1 MGNREV
7 ESVTVHTR
15 FPATREMA
23 EIGISRP
30 QDCVAVVLIA
40 YDGTDSGE
48 SASGDLGMDGDRGG
62 GERQGPG
69 RQGGG
74 RPGGKPVRKLP
85 PRTGPI
91 GLRQIPGTPDGYD
104 LVHPRCVEE
113 TELDYAEG
121 IELWKAGDPE
131 EARDALRF
139 ALQGCHDNLWVHTA
153 LGRIA
158 LQEFKDPNLA
168 RGHFGYAVELV
179 RKSLPPG
186 FSGRI
191 PRDRPANR
199 PYFDAVEGLVEC
211 LRALGRGPEADRL
224 ASFGERPRGDPAGP
238 GKRPPPP
245 GRRTPGNARD

>member
-1 MGNREV
+1 
-7 ESVTVHTR
+7 
-15 FPATREMA
+15 
-23 EIGISRP
+23 
-30 QDCVAVVLIA
+30 
-40 YDGTDSGE
+40 
-48 SASGDLGMDGDRGG
+48 MDGQGG
-62 GERQGPG
+62 GDRRNLGG
-69 RQGGG
+69 RRPEG
-74 RPGGKPVRKLP
+74 RPGGKPSGKLT

-91 GLRQIPGTPDGYD
+91 GLRKVPGTPDGFD

-139 ALQGCHDNLWVHTA
+139 ALQECHDNLWIHAA

-186 FSGRI
+186 FTGKI
-191 PRDRPANR
+191 LRDRPANR
-199 PYFDAVEGLVEC
+199 PYYDAVGGLIEC
-211 LRALGRGPEADRL
+211 LRALGRGPEADSL
-224 ASFGERPRGDPAGP
+224 ASLGERPGGDSPGP
-238 GKRPPPP
+238 RKSPPMP
-245 GRRTPGNARD
+245 GRRPGGSGQK

>member
-1 MGNREV
+1 
-7 ESVTVHTR
+7 
-15 FPATREMA
+15 
-23 EIGISRP
+23 
-30 QDCVAVVLIA
+30 
-40 YDGTDSGE
+40 
-48 SASGDLGMDGDRGG
+48 MDGRGG
-62 GERQGPG
+62 GPGRGPG
-69 RQGGG
+69 GRKPRR
-74 RPGGKPVRKLP
+74 RPGGSPGSTTAA
-85 PRTGPI
+85 RTGPI
-91 GLRQIPGTPDGYD
+91 GLRPIAGTPDAFD

-121 IELWKAGDPE
+121 IELWKAGEPE

-139 ALQGCHDNLWVHTA
+139 ALEGCHDNLWVHVA

-199 PYFDAVEGLVEC
+199 PYHDAVAGLIEC

-224 ASFGERPRGDPAGP
+224 TAIGERPEGDSSRP
-238 GKRPPPP
+238 GKAPPPP
-245 GRRTPGNARD
+245 GRRRVEDDRD